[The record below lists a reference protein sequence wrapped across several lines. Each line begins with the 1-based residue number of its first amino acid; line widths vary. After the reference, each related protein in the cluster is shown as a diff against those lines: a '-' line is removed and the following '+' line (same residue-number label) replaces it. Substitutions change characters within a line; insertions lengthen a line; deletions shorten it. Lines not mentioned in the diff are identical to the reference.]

1 MWCLQMPTK
10 QENDSLYM
18 GIAIQYSKLSKA
30 KRKQVGACLV
40 TEHGVVLGGYN
51 GTPTGCSNECERME
65 PQSFPNKPILVTKP
79 ETIHAELNCILKAA
93 REGVSCFNATI
104 YTTLSPCVPCA
115 AMLVNAGIKK
125 LVYSELYREKTGVE
139 LLVSA
144 GVEVEQFN

>member
-1 MWCLQMPTK
+1 MPNK
-10 QENDSLYM
+10 QQTDGLYM
-18 GIAIQYSKLSKA
+18 GVAFQYAKLSKA
-30 KRKQVGACLV
+30 KRAQVGACLV
-40 TEHGVVLGGYN
+40 TAHGVIIGGVN
-51 GTPTGCSNECERME
+51 GQPIGCSNECEYNNGGE
-65 PQSFPNKPILVTKP
+65 LVTKNS
-79 ETIHAELNCILKAA
+79 TIHAEVNAVLRAA

-144 GVEVEQFN
+144 GVEVQQFN